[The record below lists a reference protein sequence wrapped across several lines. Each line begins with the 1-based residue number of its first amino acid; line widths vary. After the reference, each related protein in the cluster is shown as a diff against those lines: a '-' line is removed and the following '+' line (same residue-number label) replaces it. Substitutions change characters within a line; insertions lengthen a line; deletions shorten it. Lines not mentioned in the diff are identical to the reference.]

1 MTEQNPKQLLL
12 QSSRSLCELLER
24 AEREIPGTSGDL
36 FSEWHNSCRHTEQR
50 LDDDLLHMGVVG
62 TIKSGKSTFI
72 NALLGGD
79 YLKRGAGVITSIVT
93 KVRRS
98 DSLRAVLTF
107 KSWAEINQEIRQAL
121 TLFSS
126 GRWRSSTE
134 PFDLRRES
142 DRRELSR
149 ALESLESRYLMS
161 RDTRSVSA
169 VLLSACLKGYPY
181 VKDLVS
187 EDTATVTYSG
197 QKFYAHQDFAGS
209 EDLSVFLKDLH
220 LEIDTNDSAGNI
232 EIADCQGSDSPNPLH
247 LAMIQD
253 YLRTSDL
260 IIYVISSRT
269 GIRQADINFMSMI
282 KQIGGMSNVL
292 FVVNFDFNEHEDRAD
307 LERVVEKIRE
317 DLSLMT
323 DSPSVYPFSCLYALF
338 DSRRQ
343 WLTEKDAARLSQWE
357 SETALATF
365 SESEKNRFEA
375 DFRHMITEQRYSI
388 LLRNQLQRLRTTAA
402 DFHNWLTLNREIF
415 SADADGAG
423 TLMKRIKQQQKKTEK
438 IRHMVNSTLDGAS
451 QQLKKETKAAVD
463 RFFDI
468 RHGEIVPGTLDFI
481 SGYNIAYDQYKDQ
494 LAENGF
500 ADTLFTVFQNFKE
513 QLDRY
518 MAETVN
524 PRLFRFARENEAYIQ
539 GYFESITRP
548 YETMV
553 RETLGEF
560 QARSGRTESKAR
572 EHRNGPEEAEGPPIS
587 LDAVKKNHAIDLP
600 DAATTLAYS
609 SGLKTEAFMKLG
621 YYRFIQTMKRL
632 ARRGQGSGHADISA
646 LKSGVAKMKRETE
659 TTIVF
664 HFKNYR
670 ENLKFQYLFRLIDAT
685 ATELNQWLVNRFQTY
700 RTDLNR
706 IREMT
711 NKDQADKEQALSCI
725 DEILTAL
732 GKLDRQLD
740 SLQKDL
746 PPGAK

>member
-1 MTEQNPKQLLL
+1 MTEQNPKQALL
-12 QSSRSLCELLER
+12 QSSRALCELLER
-24 AEREIPGTSGDL
+24 AEREISGASGDL
-36 FSEWHNSCRHTEQR
+36 FSEWHRSCRRSEQR
-50 LDDDLLHMGVVG
+50 LDDDLLRMGVVG

-107 KSWAEINQEIRQAL
+107 KSWAEINREIRQAL
-121 TLFSS
+121 SLFSS
-126 GRWRSSTE
+126 GKWRSSAE
-134 PFDLRRES
+134 PFDLRS
-142 DRRELSR
+142 DADRQELSR
-149 ALESLESRYLMS
+149 ALESLESKYLMS
-161 RDTRSVSA
+161 RDSRSVSA
-169 VLLSACLKGYPY
+169 VLLSACLKGYPH
-181 VKDLVS
+181 VKDLIS
-187 EDTATVTYSG
+187 EQTETVTYSG
-197 QKFYAHQDFAGS
+197 QRFYEHQAFAGS

-220 LEIDTNDSAGNI
+220 LEIDSNDSAGNI

-282 KQIGGMSNVL
+282 KQIGGMGNVL
-292 FVVNFDFNEHEDRAD
+292 FVVNCDFNEHEDRAD
-307 LERVVEKIRE
+307 LERVVEKIRA

-323 DSPSVYPFSCLYALF
+323 DSPSVYTFSCLYALF
-338 DSRRQ
+338 QSRRQ
-343 WLTEKDAARLSQWE
+343 WLKEKDAARLSQWKRE
-357 SETALATF
+357 NSLAAF
-365 SESEKNRFEA
+365 SEAEKDRFES

-423 TLMKRIKQQQKKTEK
+423 TLMNRIKQQQKKTEK
-438 IRHMVNSTLDGAS
+438 IRSMVNSTLSGAS
-451 QQLKKETKAAVD
+451 QQLKKEIKGAVD

-468 RHGEIVPGTLDFI
+468 RHGEIVPGILDFI
-481 SGYNIAYDQYKDQ
+481 AGYNIAYDQYRDQ

-500 ADTLFTVFQNFKE
+500 ADTLFAVFQNFKE

-524 PRLFRFARENEAYIQ
+524 PRLFRFARENESYIQ

-548 YETMV
+548 YESMV

-560 QARSGRTESKAR
+560 QDHAGSAY
-572 EHRNGPEEAEGPPIS
+572 NGAHDRQNNPEETEGPPIS
-587 LDAVKKNHAIDLP
+587 LDAVKKTHAIDLP

-621 YYRFIQTMKRL
+621 YYRFVQTMKQL
-632 ARRGQGSGHADISA
+632 AKRGQGSGHADISA

-659 TTIVF
+659 ATIVF

-670 ENLKFQYLFRLIDAT
+670 ENLKFQYFYRLIDST
-685 ATELNQWLVNRFQTY
+685 AQELNQWLVNRFQTY
-700 RTDLNR
+700 STDLNR

-711 NKDQADKEQALSCI
+711 NRDQAHKEQALKSI
-725 DEILTAL
+725 DEILAAL
-732 GKLDRQLD
+732 GQVDAQLGN
-740 SLQKDL
+740 LQHDL
-746 PPGAK
+746 PPGGK